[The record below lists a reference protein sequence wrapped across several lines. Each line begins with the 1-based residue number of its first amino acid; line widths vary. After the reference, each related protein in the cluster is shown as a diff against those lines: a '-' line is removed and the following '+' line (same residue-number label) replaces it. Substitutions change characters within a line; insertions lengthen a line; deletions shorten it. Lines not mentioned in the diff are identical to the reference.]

1 MDGRGDQDGAV
12 AIIGMACRFPGAQ
25 DPAEF
30 HELLVAGRRMF
41 QPVDALPGRPL
52 QAALLDDWIPPVL
65 FGDPGLGPQD
75 LGPVQK
81 LAAEMT
87 ALALTDAGL
96 LDVAGSTRTGLL
108 IASVTPSLC
117 DLVRGEFG
125 FSASGPYPP
134 AAYSSSLHAVTAA
147 AGALQAGDLDLAVA
161 GGVELGIDPV
171 WLALQARAG
180 TLATE
185 QMRVY
190 ASDPAGLLPGEGC
203 AMVVLAR
210 AADPRAAGVPVYAEI
225 AGWSTPRVGAPAQ
238 AAETSREAYRQA
250 GIDPADIQLVEGQG
264 TGTAAGDTAE
274 LAALAELRRGGTAVA
289 ALGAASASI
298 GYAKAAAGIASL
310 VKTAL
315 AMAAGTIPPGTG
327 SARPHPLIE
336 SGEARLRMPAYPE
349 AWPAGPRLAAVN
361 SLGAADPAVM
371 PGLPGFKDAEG
382 VHLVLRRE
390 AESDRWAG
398 RRRRAAESLPAT
410 LDTPDGAAGPEP
422 PASGKHTTPVRP
434 GQASQPSGVGAA
446 EPAGARAEPAG
457 ATAEPASTAKA
468 PASTAEVSGSN
479 AEPPGTAAGAP
490 SVFAFLGEEPGALAD
505 QLEVI
510 AASVTVLSAAKLDEL
525 ARQLALGALRAAEDA
540 APGTQLLRVA
550 LTAATPARLAALAQY
565 AARRLRADG
574 AVTITEPGVH
584 ISAGASGRVVVLFPG
599 RADSTAHS
607 VQLAISLEAL
617 RTLDILG
624 IKPAV
629 GVGYGLAEITALV
642 WAGCLPAAEAAR
654 LVAQRGQV
662 LRACSCGPS
671 AMARVT
677 ADADLTRALCG
688 PDRLHIAAYE
698 GPRTHV
704 LAGSTMGI
712 RELARRAA
720 TLGMPADVLGGT
732 IAMHSPAMARCV
744 APLRG
749 VFSATQV
756 TAPHRRVISTITGQ
770 LITADDDIADL
781 LARQVGMPVLFAQA
795 MTQAAQGA
803 DLIVV
808 AGPDAGLV
816 AAAAGCAGLPAVAIP
831 AGGTGTGRTGT
842 GDAGAVIPA
851 RTVAA
856 LFAAGA
862 ISDLLPF
869 LTTTRPADTLA
880 SRTVPRM
887 RDAEA
892 AAPAQPTSAQDR
904 PSHEPALDAPGPAV
918 PRHERHEPAGQHE
931 DALDPRSKVRSGN

>member
-41 QPVDALPGRPL
+41 QPVDALRGRPL
-52 QAALLDDWIPPVL
+52 HAALLDDWVPPVS
-65 FGDPGLGPQD
+65 FGDPGLGPHD

-125 FSASGPYPP
+125 CSASGPYPP
-134 AAYSSSLHAVTAA
+134 AAYASSLHAVTAA
-147 AGALQAGDLDLAVA
+147 ADALQAGDLDLAVA

-180 TLATE
+180 TLATAE
-185 QMRVY
+185 MRVY
-190 ASDPAGLLPGEGC
+190 AADPAGLLPGEGC

-210 AADPRAAGVPVYAEI
+210 SADARAAGVPVYAEI
-225 AGWSTPRVGAPAQ
+225 AGWSTPRVMAPAG

-250 GIDPADIQLVEGQG
+250 GIDPADIQLAEGQG

-327 SARPHPLIE
+327 STRPHPLIE
-336 SGEARLRMPAYPE
+336 SGEALLRMPAYPE
-349 AWPAGPRLAAVN
+349 AWPPGLRLAAVN

-371 PGLPGFKDAEG
+371 PGLPGFKDAQG

-390 AESDRWAG
+390 AETDRWAG
-398 RRRRAAESLPAT
+398 RRRRRAAESPPAT
-410 LDTPDGAAGPEP
+410 PDALDDAAGPGLAEP
-422 PASGKHTTPVRP
+422 GKHTRPARPV
-434 GQASQPSGVGAA
+434 QASQVPRAGAA
-446 EPAGARAEPAG
+446 EPPG
-457 ATAEPASTAKA
+457 TT
-468 PASTAEVSGSN
+468 

-490 SVFAFLGEEPGALAD
+490 GVFAFCGEEPAALAD

-525 ARQLALGALRAAEDA
+525 ARQLALGALRATEDA
-540 APGTQLLRVA
+540 APGTQPLRVA
-550 LTAATPARLAALAQY
+550 LTAATPARLAAQAQY

-574 AVTITEPGVH
+574 SATVTEPGVH

-607 VQLAISLEAL
+607 VQLAISLESL
-617 RTLDILG
+617 RTLDLLG

-720 TLGMPADVLGGT
+720 TLGMPADVLDGT

-756 TAPHRRVISTITGQ
+756 SAPHRRVISTITGQ

-781 LARQVGMPVLFAQA
+781 LARQVSMPVLFAQA

-808 AGPDAGLV
+808 AGPDAGLA
-816 AAAAGCAGLPAVAIP
+816 AAAAGCAGIPAVAIP
-831 AGGTGTGRTGT
+831 A
-842 GDAGAVIPA
+842 VFPA

-862 ISDLLPF
+862 IADLLPF
-869 LTTTRPADTLA
+869 LAPARPADTLA

-887 RDAEA
+887 RNA
-892 AAPAQPTSAQDR
+892 
-904 PSHEPALDAPGPAV
+904 EPARPAPDPALGAPRPPA